1 VTASNFR
8 DREQLALFGANDD
21 PRRHATAEAL
31 DRIRSKYGSRA
42 VTRARLVRS
51 RVPEPF
57 ERDPMKAV
65 HVEAEDPDTRRRAS
79 SGDTEPVTDLD
90 EDPFTEA

>member
-1 VTASNFR
+1 MGMFEAK
-8 DREQLALFGANDD
+8 DD

-31 DRIRSKYGSRA
+31 DRIRNKYGSRA

-51 RVPEPF
+51 HVPEPF

-65 HVEAEDPDTRRRAS
+65 HVEDHDPDAPRRSEDR
-79 SGDTEPVTDLD
+79 DIEPVTDLD
-90 EDPFTEA
+90 EDPYTDA